1 MYQPAVAVMKVIA
14 EDTANMNSKG
24 QIGGVT
30 TLIGLGIAIY
40 VVVTLFNSLSLNTG
54 LYATVLTTL
63 LPLLVVGVVAAI
75 LIALF
80 R

>member
-1 MYQPAVAVMKVIA
+1 MFQPAVAVVKAIA
-14 EDTANMNSKG
+14 NTANTDNKG
-24 QIGGVT
+24 QVGGVT

-40 VVVTLFNSLSLNTG
+40 VVVTLFDALSLNTG
-54 LYATVLTTL
+54 LYATVTGTL

>member
-1 MYQPAVAVMKVIA
+1 MYQAAVAVVQAIA
-14 EDTANMNSKG
+14 DNATHMDQKG

-40 VVVTLFNSLSLNTG
+40 VVVTLFTALSLNTG

>member
-1 MYQPAVAVMKVIA
+1 MYQPVVAILKGITNDNNHMDS
-14 EDTANMNSKG
+14 EG

-30 TLIGLGIAIY
+30 TLIGVGIAIY
-40 VVVTLFNSLSLNTG
+40 VVVTLFNALSLNTG
-54 LYATVLTTL
+54 LYATVLNTL
-63 LPLLVVGVVAAI
+63 LPLLVVGIVAAI

>member
-1 MYQPAVAVMKVIA
+1 MYQSAIAVVKAIA
-14 EDTANMNSKG
+14 ETNHMDNKG

-40 VVVTLFNSLSLNTG
+40 VVVTLFTALSLNTG

>member
-1 MYQPAVAVMKVIA
+1 MFQAASAVVKAIA
-14 EDTANMNSKG
+14 SDNHMDSRG

-40 VVVTLFNSLSLNTG
+40 VVVTLFTALSLNTG